1 MDGSRKTSPIKVV
14 LKVIAALLA
23 TVIIVVGGYVAY
35 LELTYSRIED
45 GVAIEPEGCSEALAE
60 QVEPGRQYTVA
71 TYNIGFGAYT
81 PDYTFFMD
89 TGYMADGTPTRGEH
103 GTAVSEESVLAC
115 TNGAISTLQGLAPDF
130 LFLQEVDDDSDRSY
144 HVNQRA
150 MVEEAFP
157 GHQAYFA
164 SNFHSAFLAYPF
176 TDPHGR
182 VSAGLL
188 TLSTH
193 AATDVTRRSYPIDE
207 SFPWKYFDLD
217 RCFMVARYPTSD
229 GHQLVLV
236 NSHMSAYDAGGVYRA
251 KQLDLLCG
259 FMTQERDAGN
269 YVIVG
274 GDWNH
279 ALAGSESLYPSQ
291 QLLPDWVSTFDD
303 DLLPEGFSVVVADN
317 LADVATCRGPDIPYE
332 PGVDYTV
339 TVDGFV
345 VSDNVR
351 ATATNVDAGFAYSD
365 HNPVLLTFE
374 LTS

>member
-1 MDGSRKTSPIKVV
+1 MSNAAKVL
-14 LKVIAALLA
+14 LKVIGAILA
-23 TVIIVVGGYVAY
+23 TIVIVVGGYVAY

-45 GVAIEPEGCSEALAE
+45 GVSIAPEGYLAADTSPIE
-60 QVEPGRQYTVA
+60 VGQTYTVA

-89 TGYMADGTPTRGEH
+89 TGVMADGTPTRGEH

-115 TNGAISTLQGLAPDF
+115 TDGAISVLQGLGPDF
-130 LFLQEVDDDSDRSY
+130 AILQEVDDDSDRSY

-150 MVEEAFP
+150 MVEGAFP
-157 GHQAYFA
+157 YYQAYFA

-188 TLSTH
+188 TLSNH
-193 AATDVTRRSYPIDE
+193 AASEVVRRSYPIDE

-217 RCFMVARYPTSD
+217 RCFMVTRYPTSD

-259 FMTQERDAGN
+259 FMADERAAGN

-279 ALAGSESLYPSQ
+279 ALAGSVDLYPSE
-291 QLLPDWVSTFDD
+291 QLIPSWVSTFDD
-303 DLLPEGFSVVVADN
+303 DLLPEGFSVVVAEN

-332 PGVDYTV
+332 PGVNYTV

-345 VSDNVR
+345 VSDNVH

-365 HNPVLLTFE
+365 HNPVAPSFE
-374 LTS
+374 LVTGQR